1 MRIPAFILALMVALL
16 VTPVHSAQTLG
27 TTQAS
32 GTLTHVTV
40 EALTPDLVATTGIV
54 RTIYPA
60 GATLRLDTGSAP
72 SLHFVES
79 GTVTLSTG
87 DGAPP
92 LVVRAGTTKT
102 VATPEA
108 VTSEGEVVVTV
119 GDGFLLA
126 PGNSVEIR
134 NDGADPAA
142 VLDLLAAPDA
152 ASDVG
157 AGIAQEILVRQ
168 EVTVPEP
175 PVTVTLSRITLAP
188 GDRLSLPEA
197 PAVTFYAAVERSQA
211 FNLSGQGIN
220 RSGNPI
226 DAYILVIAPAV

>member
-1 MRIPAFILALMVALL
+1 MRIPAFILALTVTLL
-16 VTPVHSAQTLG
+16 VTPAHSAQTPAAF
-27 TTQAS
+27 QAS

-40 EALTPDLVATTGIV
+40 DALTPDLVATTGIV
-54 RTIYPA
+54 RTIYPT
-60 GATLRLDTGSAP
+60 GATLRLDTGSGP

-79 GTVTLSTG
+79 GTVTMSTG

-92 LVVRAGTTKT
+92 LVVRAGTAET
-102 VATPEA
+102 VATPRA
-108 VTSEGEVVVTV
+108 VTSESEVVVTV

-126 PGNSVEIR
+126 PDKSVDIR
-134 NDGADPAA
+134 NDGAEPAA

-157 AGIAQEILVRQ
+157 EGIAQEILVRQ
-168 EVTVPEP
+168 EVTVPEL

-197 PAVTFYAAVERSQA
+197 PAVSFYTAVERSQT
-211 FNLSGQGIN
+211 FSLSGQGIN

-226 DAYILVIAPAV
+226 DAYVLVIAPAV